1 MNVEVKQDAKG
12 VWYAQPYLGRTV
24 DGKQIRPRKS
34 FPDAGTRAQA
44 QELAN
49 EWVAGISAGGQVKS
63 LFIADMLA
71 EYRKE
76 RAAKD
81 IAPSTVRRWETSTK
95 YVAKYLAGKTVTEL
109 TVMDFNDFETR
120 LLLPKEK
127 NGQGLSRN
135 TVRGVHYFLRGAY
148 NHWVNAGICDG
159 NPMFYVQ
166 EPSEE
171 KHEAIAIDEW
181 DFETLNKALSS
192 ELAPETHDAGT
203 MRQAA
208 YSFAAWLA
216 LHTGMRVGEVCA
228 VRRRDVSRRLGYIHV
243 CGTVV
248 ELRGGVER
256 RDTTKSKRS
265 RNVSLTEKDFATVY
279 AFIGLQDGFCGSLT
293 PNAPLVTVDGSFMRP
308 NTVSKAFSR
317 LRDRLGLPKTCTFHS
332 LRHTHATWC
341 LAEGVDLKTL
351 SERLGHADE
360 STTLKTYAH
369 LMKGRDQAA
378 AQAFESF
385 ADSIGG
391 V

>member
-1 MNVEVKQDAKG
+1 MSVEVKQDVKG
-12 VWYAQPYLGRTV
+12 VWYSQPYLGRTA

-34 FPDAGTRAQA
+34 FPDASTRAQA
-44 QELAN
+44 QELAS
-49 EWVAGISAGGQVKS
+49 EWVASISGGGQVKS

-71 EYRKE
+71 EYRAE
-76 RAAKD
+76 RASKD
-81 IAPSTVRRWETSTK
+81 IAPSTARRWETSTK

-109 TVMDFNDFETR
+109 TVMDFNDFETK

-148 NHWVNAGICDG
+148 NHWVNAGIVSS

-166 EPSEE
+166 EPREE

-181 DFETLNKALSS
+181 DFETLNKALSAD
-192 ELAPETHDAGT
+192 LAPETLNAQT
-203 MRQAA
+203 VRQAA

-243 CGTVV
+243 CGTVI
-248 ELRGGVER
+248 ELRDGAER

-279 AFIGLQDGFCGSLT
+279 AFLVLQDRFLDALT
-293 PNAPLVTVDGSFMRP
+293 PAAPLVTVDGSYMRP

-317 LRDRLGLPKTCTFHS
+317 LRNRLGLPKGCTFHS

-378 AQAFESF
+378 AKAFEDF

>member
-1 MNVEVKQDAKG
+1 MSVEVKQDAKG
-12 VWYAQPYLGRTV
+12 VWYAQPYLGKTV

-34 FPDAGTRAQA
+34 FPGASTRAQA

-49 EWVAGISAGGQVKS
+49 EWLASISAGGQVKS
-63 LFIADMLA
+63 AFIADLLA
-71 EYRKE
+71 EYRAE
-76 RAAKD
+76 RSAKD
-81 IAPSTVRRWETSTK
+81 IAPSTEKRWETSTK
-95 YVAKYLAGKTVTEL
+95 YVAKYLAGKTVGEL
-109 TVMDFNDFETR
+109 TVMDFNDFETK
-120 LLLPKEK
+120 LLLPKSK

-148 NHWVNAGICDG
+148 NHWVNAGICDS

-171 KHEAIAIDEW
+171 KHEATSIDEW
-181 DFETLNKALSS
+181 DFETLNGALSS
-192 ELAPETHDAGT
+192 DLKPETLDVHT

-243 CGTVV
+243 CGNVI

-256 RDTTKSKRS
+256 RDTTKSNRS
-265 RNVSLTEKDFATVY
+265 RNVSLTEKEFSTLY
-279 AFIGLQDGFCGSLT
+279 AFIAVQDGFCGVLT
-293 PNAPLVTVDGSFMRP
+293 PDAPLVTVDGSYMRP

-317 LRDRLGLPKTCTFHS
+317 LRKRLGLPDGCTFHS

-385 ADSIGG
+385 ADSLGG